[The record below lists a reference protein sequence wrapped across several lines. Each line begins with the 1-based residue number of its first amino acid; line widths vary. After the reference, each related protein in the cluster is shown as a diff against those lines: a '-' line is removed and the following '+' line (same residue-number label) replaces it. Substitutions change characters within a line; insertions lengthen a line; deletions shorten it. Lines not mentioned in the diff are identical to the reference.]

1 MTEQLLLKHYYVSY
15 DDLTDVLTETNT
27 GRGGK
32 THPSVEG
39 LHIEIQTTT
48 DKGIDYCLSTAPS
61 TSDVDIPGVE
71 VLTEEQWVAEWIA
84 VFETTK
90 QNRVKQTYVDYKIKF
105 EELPDEFYHPYE
117 MLYSSYIKRTEA
129 AQLNDQMTDAE
140 LQEKAP
146 VIYKEATERGISV
159 LELANRILL
168 HASVFDEAQ
177 ASLLAERGK
186 EIDTISTIECDTTS
200 LDTIK
205 ESIDRLSPSVGDQEL
220 PQ

>member
-1 MTEQLLLKHYYVSY
+1 MTDQLFLKHYYVSY
-15 DDLTDVLTETNT
+15 DDPTDVLTETNT

-32 THPSVEG
+32 THPAVEG
-39 LHIEIQTTT
+39 LHIQIQTTT
-48 DKGIDYCLSTAPS
+48 ETGIDYCLSTAPS
-61 TSDVDIPGVE
+61 TSTVDIPGVE
-71 VLTEEQWVAEWIA
+71 LLTEEQWITEWIV

-90 QNRVKQTYVDYKIKF
+90 QNRIKQTYADYKTKF
-105 EELPDEFYHPYE
+105 EGLPDDFYHPYE
-117 MLYSSYIKRTEA
+117 MLYSSYIKRAEA
-129 AQLNDQMTDAE
+129 AQLNDQMSDAE

-177 ASLLAERGK
+177 AILLAERGK
-186 EIDTISTIECDTTS
+186 QIDTISAIECDTTS
-200 LDTIK
+200 LETIK
-205 ESIDRLSPSVGDQEL
+205 ESINKLSPATGDQEL